1 MVWCTKIMNNKI
13 IQMVCAYMCFYMCI
27 EWESLYE
34 FRYLLHFAKWE
45 FYREWKNVYL
55 PSGIFLWVALKLE
68 VGGRVNGFFW
78 NDEYSSRMI
87 AYEKRSEIVFFFS
100 RVCNFCSHRK
110 LTNPLMGILFQISFW
125 KTFDVI
131 WNNIWYYTKKFYV
144 VFCTFLEVREF
155 CSDVPAIFSPKES
168 CPKIT
173 ERWSM
178 IIVMIN
184 LITIQC

>member
-34 FRYLLHFAKWE
+34 FRYLLHFAKWK

-87 AYEKRSEIVFFFS
+87 AYEKRSEIIFFFS
-100 RVCNFCSHRK
+100 RICNFCSHTK
-110 LTNPLMGILFQISFW
+110 LTNPFREISFQFSLLMILY
-125 KTFDVI
+125 KHKVI
-131 WNNIWYYTKKFYV
+131 DYCYHNIGIDFVTCLILTYV
-144 VFCTFLEVREF
+144 
-155 CSDVPAIFSPKES
+155 
-168 CPKIT
+168 
-173 ERWSM
+173 
-178 IIVMIN
+178 
-184 LITIQC
+184 